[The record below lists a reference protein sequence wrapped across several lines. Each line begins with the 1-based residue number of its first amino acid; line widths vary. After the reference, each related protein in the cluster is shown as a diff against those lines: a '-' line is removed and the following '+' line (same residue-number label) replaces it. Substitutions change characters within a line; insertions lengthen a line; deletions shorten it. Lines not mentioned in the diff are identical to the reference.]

1 MLRRESTTPAIT
13 IVKSMNASGLAAS
26 VRIAPAAKRPR
37 RPCCNAQIES
47 SANDI
52 ASANGNAAA
61 PMMPTHRTANDR
73 LETRESDPH
82 CRYMTMLKIVAAD
95 AIDASASTLIPNSA
109 ASG

>member
-1 MLRRESTTPAIT
+1 
-13 IVKSMNASGLAAS
+13 MNASGLAAR
-26 VRIAPAAKRPR
+26 VRTAPSAKRPR
-37 RPCCNAQIES
+37 RPCCSAQIES

-61 PMMPTHRTANDR
+61 PMMPTQRTAKER

-82 CRYMTMLKIVAAD
+82 CRYMTMLKTIAAD
-95 AIDASASTLIPNSA
+95 AIDASASTLIPNST